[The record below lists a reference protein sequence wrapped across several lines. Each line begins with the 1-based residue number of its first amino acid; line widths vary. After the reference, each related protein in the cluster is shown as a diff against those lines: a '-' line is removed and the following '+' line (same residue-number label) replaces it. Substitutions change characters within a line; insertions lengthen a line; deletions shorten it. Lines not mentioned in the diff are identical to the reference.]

1 MIERFFLS
9 LKTEWLRRIL
19 IPLDRD
25 TMRQDLSC
33 YLNWF
38 AQHRPHQGLD
48 GRTPQEVYG
57 GLPEVA
63 REKLMAKEVPRS
75 QLVVRF
81 HEGRRQLP
89 IVELRQAA

>member
-19 IPLDRD
+19 VPLRHED
-25 TMRQDLSC
+25 MRRELSC
-33 YLNWF
+33 YVWWF
-38 AQHRPHQGLD
+38 EHSRPHQGLA
-48 GRTPQEVYG
+48 GRTPREVYD
-57 GLPEVA
+57 GLPVVE
-63 REKLMAKEVPRS
+63 RAKPKANDVPRTD
-75 QLVVRF
+75 LIVRF